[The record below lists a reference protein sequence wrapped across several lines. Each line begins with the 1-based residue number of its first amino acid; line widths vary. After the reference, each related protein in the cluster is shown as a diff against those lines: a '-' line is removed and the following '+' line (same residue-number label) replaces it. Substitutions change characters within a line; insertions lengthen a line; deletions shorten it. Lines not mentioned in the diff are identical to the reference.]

1 MSETPES
8 EEMYSMAVDDA
19 SHIKKQT
26 RAQID
31 IIDDLLRSHYTTDV
45 PADEFS
51 ENLLSL
57 LCEVNNINIRLYNLV
72 DQHIEEQPREEV
84 NGEEEL
90 ILNGEQMALIQALTL
105 SQYMINSEMV
115 RYENISTALH

>member
-1 MSETPES
+1 MSTTPES

-26 RAQID
+26 RVQIE
-31 IIDDLLRSHYTTDV
+31 IIDDLLRSHYTTKV
-45 PADEFS
+45 PAEEFN

-57 LCEVNNINIRLYNLV
+57 LCEVNNVNIRLYNIV
-72 DQHIEEQPREEV
+72 DQHLEEQPREEV
-84 NGEEEL
+84 GGEEEL
-90 ILNGEQMALIQALTL
+90 ILNAEQIALIQALTL